1 MFLLLTLLVVVFGGH
16 LQGVFL
22 LVFFVLLS
30 FFLAPFL
37 LFLSAPARKRQ
48 KWLGEMISHVSKN
61 NKPPSQPRASPARL
75 MVAPSPSARRETVAT
90 RTLHHRA
97 PRVRARTGSS
107 RTHGSG
113 PPSAPC
119 VLSNIPF
126 SVVSSRDW
134 GGPDCLLG
142 TRGGSIKGA
151 AMLSW

>member
-1 MFLLLTLLVVVFGGH
+1 MVDICKAF
-16 LQGVFL
+16 
-22 LVFFVLLS
+22 
-30 FFLAPFL
+30 FFLFFSFYFPSSL
-37 LFLSAPARKRQ
+37 PLFCCFSARQQGNEQ